1 MKTVAVIFIEKYT
14 PDADAVQIIKSQE
27 LDFPRSYEL
36 HKKLFEV

>member
-14 PDADAVQIIKSQE
+14 PDAVQIIKSQE